1 MPHFIAR
8 ALGRKAVGHAQNQG
22 WLDVR
27 LGFALLKDRRVPAV
41 TKLAALGLGLAMTLA
56 LEALEVPLEGVF
68 AALVPLLGIALD
80 IVVDGVELLALPFLF
95 GAIFITHMAP
105 KGTVAIVRD
114 ER

>member
-8 ALGRKAVGHAQNQG
+8 ALGRKAVGHAQGRG
-22 WLDVR
+22 WLDVK

-41 TKLAALGLGLAMTLA
+41 TKLAALGLGLALTLA
-56 LEALEVPLEGVF
+56 LVAFEVPLEGVF
-68 AALVPLLGIALD
+68 AALVPFLGIALD
-80 IVVDGVELLALPFLF
+80 VVMDGVELLALPFLF

-105 KGTVAIVRD
+105 KQTVEIVRA